1 MITMKSRASITLQ
14 IASARMVRVGR
25 SRQRFRSTLLQHS
38 FHALPFASYGG
49 ETQLV
54 SFSARDDDQVNP
66 LRHEAGPQSKTFAA
80 EPFHTIS
87 LNRAPDLARDDQA
100 EPRRTERSR
109 LRCDEQRE
117 MCRCHAAAQSLG
129 SNELDVLAK
138 PAAFPRGYVGS
149 HYFL

>member
-25 SRQRFRSTLLQHS
+25 SRQRLRSTFLQHGL
-38 FHALPFASYGG
+38 HTLPFASYGG
-49 ETQLV
+49 ETELV
-54 SFSARDDDQVNP
+54 SSSARDNDQVNP
-66 LRHEAGPQSKTFAA
+66 RWHEARPQSKTFAA

-100 EPRRTERSR
+100 EPRRTEWSS

-117 MCRCHAAAQSLG
+117 MRRCHATAQSLG

-138 PAAFPRGYVGS
+138 PAAFPGG
-149 HYFL
+149 